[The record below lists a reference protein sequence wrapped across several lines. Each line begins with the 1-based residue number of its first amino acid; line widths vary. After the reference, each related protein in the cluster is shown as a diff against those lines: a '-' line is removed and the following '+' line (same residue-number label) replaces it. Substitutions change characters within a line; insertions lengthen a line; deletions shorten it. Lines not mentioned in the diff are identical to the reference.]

1 MQGRKE
7 VTLAKVEAQ
16 QGDSLTDLIGDL
28 ANQSAGLVRDEVA
41 LAKQEI
47 SEKLLSLRSAVMV
60 IAFGAFVGLIATL
73 ALVAAGIAGLAEHM
87 ELWKAALLV
96 GGGLTLIA
104 AIVVSVGLGHLKR
117 VHLKPEVTIKSLEED
132 KQWLKEIT

>member
-1 MQGRKE
+1 MQGQKQAIMAKE
-7 VTLAKVEAQ
+7 EAQ

-47 SEKLLSLRSAVMV
+47 SEKLLSLRSAVLV
-60 IAFGAFVGLIATL
+60 IALGAFVALVATL
-73 ALVAAGIAGLAEHM
+73 ALVAAGIAGLAEFM

-104 AIVVSVGLGHLKR
+104 AIVVAVGLGHLKR
-117 VHLKPEVTIKSLEED
+117 VNLKPEVTIKSLEED

>member
-1 MQGRKE
+1 MQGQRQAT
-7 VTLAKVEAQ
+7 VAKTEAQ
-16 QGDSLTDLIGDL
+16 QEESLTDLIGDL

-60 IAFGAFVGLIATL
+60 IALGAFVALIATL
-73 ALVAAGIAGLAEHM
+73 ALVAAGIAGLAQYM
-87 ELWKAALLV
+87 ELWKAALVV

>member
-1 MQGRKE
+1 MQGQKQAI
-7 VTLAKVEAQ
+7 LAKTEAQ

-47 SEKLLSLRSAVMV
+47 SEKLLSLRSAVLV
-60 IAFGAFVGLIATL
+60 IGLGAFVALVATL
-73 ALVAAGIAGLAEHM
+73 ALVAAAIAGLAEFM

-104 AIVVSVGLGHLKR
+104 AIVVAVGLGHLKR
-117 VHLKPEVTIKSLEED
+117 VNLKPEVTIKSLEED